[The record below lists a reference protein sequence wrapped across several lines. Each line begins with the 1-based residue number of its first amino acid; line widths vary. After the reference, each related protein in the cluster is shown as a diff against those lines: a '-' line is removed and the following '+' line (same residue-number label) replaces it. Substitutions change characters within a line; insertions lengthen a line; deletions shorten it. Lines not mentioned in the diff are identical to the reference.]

1 MCSNP
6 PLYVCLF
13 FFFGLQTKKE
23 GWGAF
28 WRERG
33 GEGHFDVTIK
43 THSRPVERDERDG
56 AEVK

>member
-1 MCSNP
+1 MCLS
-6 PLYVCLF
+6 F